1 MSDYKLKNVCDFD
14 LAQTLECGQC
24 FHFVKLDENDYVLT
38 AKGRVLHVSQQ
49 ADTVT
54 FYDTEEDEYVN
65 VWKDYFDM
73 DRDYSAVKK
82 KLLENDNKLKDAIES
97 MWGVRILNQDFF
109 ETLISFIISQNKQ
122 IPHIKKI
129 VADISAK
136 FGTYKGTYGGA
147 DMYTFPTLEQ
157 LNNASEEDFKELKTG
172 FRAPYIMDAIRRNMA
187 GQFNE
192 KELKNMDY
200 DSCIKELMTI
210 KGVGEKVAN
219 CVSLFGLG
227 KKEAF
232 PVDVWIKRIMENL
245 YLDIANKRKQIEI
258 ANIKKCNEYT
268 NQYGLMLTDNQIT
281 NLLERKKET
290 LKETGRIEFREG
302 IIDRIIKEFCDSP
315 YINQDNYAL
324 TLYELVEVFY
334 EYKNETMDLITD
346 DELIIFMKKSFDGI
360 CEGDIEY
367 LAGTIMYKMRE
378 NLLKGK
384 PLDYEECDNYE

>member
-38 AKGRVLHVSQQ
+38 AKGRLLHVSQQ

-65 VWKDYFDM
+65 VWKNYFDM

-157 LNNASEEDFKELKTG
+157 LTNASEEDFKELKTG

-232 PVDVWIKRIMENL
+232 PVDVWIKRIME
-245 YLDIANKRKQIEI
+245 
-258 ANIKKCNEYT
+258 
-268 NQYGLMLTDNQIT
+268 
-281 NLLERKKET
+281 
-290 LKETGRIEFREG
+290 
-302 IIDRIIKEFCDSP
+302 
-315 YINQDNYAL
+315 
-324 TLYELVEVFY
+324 
-334 EYKNETMDLITD
+334 TMY
-346 DELIIFMKKSFDGI
+346 FDGEDTPKDKI
-360 CEGDIEY
+360 AAFAKEQFGDLGGFAQQY
-367 LAGTIMYKMRE
+367 LFYYGKSIKMGV
-378 NLLKGK
+378 K
-384 PLDYEECDNYE
+384 

>member
-157 LNNASEEDFKELKTG
+157 LTNASEEDFKELKTG

-232 PVDVWIKRIMENL
+232 PVDVWIKRIME
-245 YLDIANKRKQIEI
+245 
-258 ANIKKCNEYT
+258 
-268 NQYGLMLTDNQIT
+268 
-281 NLLERKKET
+281 
-290 LKETGRIEFREG
+290 
-302 IIDRIIKEFCDSP
+302 
-315 YINQDNYAL
+315 
-324 TLYELVEVFY
+324 
-334 EYKNETMDLITD
+334 TMY
-346 DELIIFMKKSFDGI
+346 FDGEDTPKDKI
-360 CEGDIEY
+360 AAFAKEQFGDLGGFAQQY
-367 LAGTIMYKMRE
+367 LFYYGKTIKMGV
-378 NLLKGK
+378 KK
-384 PLDYEECDNYE
+384 

>member
-1 MSDYKLKNVCDFD
+1 MADYKLKKVCDFD

-24 FHFVKLDENDYVLT
+24 FHFVKLDEEDYVLT
-38 AKGRVLHVSQQ
+38 AKGYVLHVSQE

-54 FYDTEEDEYVN
+54 FYDTDKDEYVN

-73 DRDYSAVKK
+73 DRDYSAIKK
-82 KLLENDNKLKDAIES
+82 KLLEKDDKLKDAIES

-157 LNNASEEDFKELKTG
+157 LANASEEDFKELKTG

-187 GQFNE
+187 GQFDIN
-192 KELKNMDY
+192 ELKSMDY

-232 PVDVWIKRIMENL
+232 PVDVWIKRIME
-245 YLDIANKRKQIEI
+245 
-258 ANIKKCNEYT
+258 
-268 NQYGLMLTDNQIT
+268 
-281 NLLERKKET
+281 
-290 LKETGRIEFREG
+290 
-302 IIDRIIKEFCDSP
+302 
-315 YINQDNYAL
+315 
-324 TLYELVEVFY
+324 
-334 EYKNETMDLITD
+334 TMY
-346 DELIIFMKKSFDGI
+346 FDGVDTSKDKI
-360 CEGDIEY
+360 AAFAKEQFGELGGFAQQY
-367 LAGTIMYKMRE
+367 LFYYGKSIKMGV
-378 NLLKGK
+378 K
-384 PLDYEECDNYE
+384 

>member
-1 MSDYKLKNVCDFD
+1 MADYKLKNVCDFD

-24 FHFVKLDENDYVLT
+24 FHFVKLDEEDYVLT
-38 AKGRVLHVSQQ
+38 AKGYVLHVSQE

-54 FYDTEEDEYVN
+54 FYDTDKDEYVN

-73 DRDYSAVKK
+73 DRDYSAIKK
-82 KLLENDNKLKDAIES
+82 KLLEKDDKLKDAIES

-136 FGTYKGTYGGA
+136 FGTYKGTYGGT

-157 LNNASEEDFKELKTG
+157 LVNASEEDFKELKTG

-187 GQFNE
+187 GQFDIN
-192 KELKNMDY
+192 ELKSMDY

-232 PVDVWIKRIMENL
+232 PVDVWIKRIME
-245 YLDIANKRKQIEI
+245 
-258 ANIKKCNEYT
+258 
-268 NQYGLMLTDNQIT
+268 
-281 NLLERKKET
+281 
-290 LKETGRIEFREG
+290 
-302 IIDRIIKEFCDSP
+302 
-315 YINQDNYAL
+315 
-324 TLYELVEVFY
+324 
-334 EYKNETMDLITD
+334 TMY
-346 DELIIFMKKSFDGI
+346 FDGVDTPKDKI
-360 CEGDIEY
+360 AAFAKEQFGELGGFAQQY
-367 LAGTIMYKMRE
+367 LFYYGKSIKMGV
-378 NLLKGK
+378 K
-384 PLDYEECDNYE
+384 

>member
-1 MSDYKLKNVCDFD
+1 MADYKLKNVCDFD

-24 FHFVKLDENDYVLT
+24 FHFVKLDEEDYVLT
-38 AKGRVLHVSQQ
+38 AKGYVLHVSQE

-73 DRDYSAVKK
+73 DRDYSAIKK
-82 KLLENDNKLKDAIES
+82 KLLEKDDKLKDAIES

-157 LNNASEEDFKELKTG
+157 LANASEEDFKELKTG

-187 GQFNE
+187 GQFDIN
-192 KELKNMDY
+192 ELKSMDY

-232 PVDVWIKRIMENL
+232 PVDVWIKRIME
-245 YLDIANKRKQIEI
+245 
-258 ANIKKCNEYT
+258 
-268 NQYGLMLTDNQIT
+268 
-281 NLLERKKET
+281 
-290 LKETGRIEFREG
+290 
-302 IIDRIIKEFCDSP
+302 
-315 YINQDNYAL
+315 
-324 TLYELVEVFY
+324 
-334 EYKNETMDLITD
+334 TMY
-346 DELIIFMKKSFDGI
+346 FDGVDTPKDKI
-360 CEGDIEY
+360 AAFAKEQFGELGGFAQQY
-367 LAGTIMYKMRE
+367 LFYYGKSIKMGV
-378 NLLKGK
+378 K
-384 PLDYEECDNYE
+384 

>member
-38 AKGRVLHVSQQ
+38 AKGRLLHVSQED
-49 ADTVT
+49 DTVT
-54 FYDTEEDEYVN
+54 FYDTEKDEYVN

-73 DRDYSAVKK
+73 DRDYSAIKK
-82 KLLENDNKLKDAIES
+82 KLLKKDDKLKDAIES

-129 VADISAK
+129 VSDISAK
-136 FGTYKGTYGGA
+136 FGTYNGTYGGV

-157 LNNASEEDFKELKTG
+157 LTNASEEDFKELKTG

-187 GQFNE
+187 GQFDEN
-192 KELKNMDY
+192 ELKNMEY

-232 PVDVWIKRIMENL
+232 PVDVWIKRIME
-245 YLDIANKRKQIEI
+245 
-258 ANIKKCNEYT
+258 
-268 NQYGLMLTDNQIT
+268 
-281 NLLERKKET
+281 
-290 LKETGRIEFREG
+290 
-302 IIDRIIKEFCDSP
+302 
-315 YINQDNYAL
+315 
-324 TLYELVEVFY
+324 
-334 EYKNETMDLITD
+334 TMY
-346 DELIIFMKKSFDGI
+346 FDGEDTPKDKI
-360 CEGDIEY
+360 AAFAKEQFGDLGGFAQQY
-367 LAGTIMYKMRE
+367 LFYYGKTIKMGV
-378 NLLKGK
+378 KK
-384 PLDYEECDNYE
+384 

>member
-24 FHFVKLDENDYVLT
+24 FHFVKLDEEYYVLA
-38 AKGRVLHVSQQ
+38 AKGHVLHVSQED
-49 ADTVT
+49 DTVT

-73 DRDYSAVKK
+73 DRDYSAIKK
-82 KLLENDNKLKDAIES
+82 KLLEKDDKLKDAIES

-157 LNNASEEDFKELKTG
+157 LANASEEDFKELKTG

-187 GQFNE
+187 GQFDIN
-192 KELKNMDY
+192 ELKSMDY

-232 PVDVWIKRIMENL
+232 PVDVWIKRIMETMYFGGVDTPKDKIAAFAKEQFGEL
-245 YLDIANKRKQIEI
+245 GGFAQQYLFYYGKS
-258 ANIKKCNEYT
+258 IKMGVK
-268 NQYGLMLTDNQIT
+268 
-281 NLLERKKET
+281 
-290 LKETGRIEFREG
+290 
-302 IIDRIIKEFCDSP
+302 
-315 YINQDNYAL
+315 
-324 TLYELVEVFY
+324 
-334 EYKNETMDLITD
+334 
-346 DELIIFMKKSFDGI
+346 
-360 CEGDIEY
+360 
-367 LAGTIMYKMRE
+367 
-378 NLLKGK
+378 
-384 PLDYEECDNYE
+384 

>member
-1 MSDYKLKNVCDFD
+1 MSDYKLKNICDFD

-38 AKGRVLHVSQQ
+38 AKGRLLHVSQQ

-73 DRDYSAVKK
+73 DRDYSEIKN
-82 KLLENDNKLKDAIES
+82 KLLEKDDKLKDAIES

-129 VADISAK
+129 VADVSAK
-136 FGTYKGTYGGA
+136 FGTYMGTYGGV

-157 LNNASEEDFKELKTG
+157 LTNASEEDFKELKTG

-187 GQFNE
+187 GQFDEN
-192 KELKNMDY
+192 ELKNMEY

-232 PVDVWIKRIMENL
+232 PVDVWIKRIMETMYFDGEDTPKDKISAFAKERFGGL
-245 YLDIANKRKQIEI
+245 GGFAQQYLFYYGKTIKMG
-258 ANIKKCNEYT
+258 IKK
-268 NQYGLMLTDNQIT
+268 
-281 NLLERKKET
+281 
-290 LKETGRIEFREG
+290 
-302 IIDRIIKEFCDSP
+302 
-315 YINQDNYAL
+315 
-324 TLYELVEVFY
+324 
-334 EYKNETMDLITD
+334 
-346 DELIIFMKKSFDGI
+346 
-360 CEGDIEY
+360 
-367 LAGTIMYKMRE
+367 
-378 NLLKGK
+378 
-384 PLDYEECDNYE
+384 